1 MKFSVAALSATLAAL
16 AGTSLAD
23 NGLTILSPGGP
34 NLWWVAESD
43 NVVTWTC
50 QTSPYTNFT
59 VLIANSNPTILPS
72 PLAFLGQ
79 QANYDCSKLITKDQ
93 VNQPPATGY
102 TIQLA
107 DVFNS
112 SHIYAESEPFEIKN
126 LGSAYPASSAT
137 PTGTGGSM
145 SQTGSASG
153 SQTASGAGATQ
164 SAQGDNSKNGAGSL
178 AAPGGLAAA
187 ALAGL
192 SLLFA

>member
-1 MKFSVAALSATLAAL
+1 MKFSVAALSATLATL
-16 AGTSLAD
+16 VGTSLAD

-137 PTGTGGSM
+137 PTGTGSM
-145 SQTGSASG
+145 SQTGSAGSSA
-153 SQTASGAGATQ
+153 SQTGSGAGASQT
-164 SAQGDNSKNGAGSL
+164 AGNNSKNGAGSL